1 MRPPVHTR
9 NTNLRATLVCH
20 PTSPPNFL
28 PTNLRHFAR
37 GYLISFRLRLVGL
50 FFCSRVQN
58 VALHGGRDVVWEVG
72 VLDFADGRAVQK
84 SKNGLHVTQ
93 PPTDTADT
101 IEAMAFNEQHKERR
115 ERRRYYNGKAAAA
128 AKRQGQQGERGE
140 RGEKERFKDRRRYS
154 HSPHP
159 IRRKMMR
166 SQMAKI
172 TKTRE
177 EPVVPGKCTEDG
189 GGQWPHDC
197 GHQPPPKISCRC
209 RW

>member
-1 MRPPVHTR
+1 MGCIT
-9 NTNLRATLVCH
+9 
-20 PTSPPNFL
+20 
-28 PTNLRHFAR
+28 
-37 GYLISFRLRLVGL
+37 
-50 FFCSRVQN
+50 
-58 VALHGGRDVVWEVG
+58 LHG
-72 VLDFADGRAVQK
+72 
-84 SKNGLHVTQ
+84 TQ

-101 IEAMAFNEQHKERR
+101 IKTMEFKKRHKEQH
-115 ERRRYYNGKAAAA
+115 ERRRYYDGKAAAAAA
-128 AKRQGQQGERGE
+128 AKRQGQKGQKGE
-140 RGEKERFKDRRRYS
+140 RGEKERFKDLRGYS

-189 GGQWPHDC
+189 GGLWPHDC
-197 GHQPPPKISCRC
+197 GGRQPPPKISCRC